1 MAKAR
6 ILHPRQFEA
15 GKQQAIKIRE
25 LNSLDAVNNGLVDA
39 APSAEERVPVMRS
52 DRADKSLW
60 HDSNDF

>member
-25 LNSLDAVNNGLVDA
+25 LNPLDAVNEA
-39 APSAEERVPVMRS
+39 AGAVSSAGREG
-52 DRADKSLW
+52 A
-60 HDSNDF
+60 SNEVRGCRTVALAQ